1 MANFLI
7 FIENLRSIKL
17 DIYLK
22 GIQIAYSG
30 ITVTIQ
36 ITVFAVMIG
45 VALGLI
51 VALGKMSSV
60 RPVKILFS
68 AYVEILRGTPLIVQ
82 VLIVYAG
89 VPMLLNQN
97 GFEFRWDDPVVA
109 SILVCGINSSAYVAE
124 IIRSGLQAVDRGQM
138 EAARSLG
145 MNRFQAMRFII
156 VPQAFRIILP
166 ALANEFISLLKET
179 AILSVISVVEVTRK
193 SMLWGAATFEYWP
206 AYLGTA
212 FVYLSITFPLSRL
225 VAYMERR
232 MALSDRSK

>member
-1 MANFLI
+1 M
-7 FIENLRSIKL
+7 E
-17 DIYLK
+17 IYLK

-30 ITVTIQ
+30 IIVTLE
-36 ITVFAVMIG
+36 ITVFAVIIG
-45 VALGLI
+45 IAAGLI

-60 RPVKILFS
+60 KPVKLLFS

-89 VPMLLNQN
+89 APMLLNQY
-97 GFEFRWDDPVVA
+97 GFDFRWDDPVVA

-124 IIRSGLQAVDRGQM
+124 IIRGGLQAVDKGQM

-145 MNRFQAMRFII
+145 MSHFQAMRFII

-166 ALANEFISLLKET
+166 ALANEFIALLKET
-179 AILSVISVVEVTRK
+179 AVLSIISVVEVTRK

-212 FVYLSITFPLSRL
+212 FVYLSITLPLSRL

-232 MALSDRSK
+232 LALSDRSQ

>member
-1 MANFLI
+1 M
-7 FIENLRSIKL
+7 

-30 ITVTIQ
+30 IVVTLE
-36 ITVFAVMIG
+36 ITIFAVIIG

-51 VALGKMSSV
+51 VALAKMSSV
-60 RPVKILFS
+60 KPVRILFS

-89 VPMLLNQN
+89 VPTLMQN
-97 GFEFRWDDPVVA
+97 YGIGFRWEDPIIA

-124 IIRSGLQAVDRGQM
+124 IIRGGLQAIDKGQM

-145 MNRFQAMRFII
+145 MNHFQAMRFII

-166 ALANEFISLLKET
+166 ALANEFIALLKET
-179 AILSVISVVEVTRK
+179 AILSVISVVEVTRR
-193 SMLWGAATFEYWP
+193 SMLWAAATFEAWP

-212 FVYLSITFPLSRL
+212 FVYLSITIPLSRL
-225 VAYMERR
+225 VAYLERR
-232 MALSDRSK
+232 MAQSDRGK